1 MAWTGDVLKF
11 IGLKEEEWM
20 TIVGVVRDTK
30 DGGLDATPVRAVYTP
45 FQQGI
50 FPTGSL
56 VIRTEVDP
64 NGLANAAR
72 EVVRSV
78 DPQQPVEK
86 LMALDAIRDESIGPR
101 RINAML
107 IGSFSLLAL
116 VIAAIG
122 IAAVLAF
129 SVSART
135 NEIGIRMSLGAN
147 SGMIQRMVLSEG
159 GVLLVAG
166 LVLGVVG
173 AILTTRL
180 IQGLLFGVAPDDP
193 VTVIGVSALM
203 GSIGVAACWIPAR
216 RAAKIDPA
224 LTMRGK

>member
-1 MAWTGDVLKF
+1 
-11 IGLKEEEWM
+11 
-20 TIVGVVRDTK
+20 
-30 DGGLDATPVRAVYTP
+30 
-45 FQQGI
+45 
-50 FPTGSL
+50 
-56 VIRTEVDP
+56 
-64 NGLANAAR
+64 
-72 EVVRSV
+72 
-78 DPQQPVEK
+78 DPQQPIEK
-86 LMALDAIRDESIGPR
+86 LMPLEAIRDESIGPR

-159 GVLLVAG
+159 GVLLVVG
-166 LVLGVVG
+166 LVLGAAG
-173 AILTTRL
+173 AVLTTRF
-180 IQGLLFGVAPDDP
+180 IRGLLYSVATDDP

-203 GSIGVAACWIPAR
+203 ALVGLTACWIPAR
-216 RAAKIDPA
+216 RAAKIDPQLA
-224 LTMRGK
+224 IRGQ